1 MSEFINNN
9 EDALRL
15 LADKVKEVNTVRDCE
30 TLKDLQ
36 ARKIAINLVESWIEE
51 LFGIKRDEFRTLVD
65 DEPNIYNTLKDRS
78 IQED

>member
-15 LADKVKEVNTVRDCE
+15 LADKVKEVNTVRDCD

>member
-9 EDALRL
+9 EEALRA
-15 LADKVKEVNTVRDCE
+15 LADKVKELDSVRDCD

-36 ARKIAINLVESWIEE
+36 ARKHAINLVESWIEE
-51 LFGIKRDEFRTLVD
+51 LFGVKRNEFRSLVD
-65 DEPNIYNTLKDRS
+65 DEPNIYNNLKDRS